1 MEALSTFTKRIST
14 FLNIIAAIALT
25 GMMLLTVIDVGLR
38 AGGHPIMGTYEIVSL
53 ALAIVVGFA
62 IPQSSLDGAHV
73 YMEIG
78 LDKLG
83 PTGQNVMKTVTRLFC
98 VFLFIYIGYNLFSL
112 GTEFRTSGEVS
123 QTLKLPFY
131 PVAYGAGI
139 CCFLECWVFV
149 MEIIAM
155 WRGQN
160 G

>member
-1 MEALSTFTKRIST
+1 MEALNTWTRRVST
-14 FLNIIAAIALT
+14 FLNIIAGIALT
-25 GMMLLTVIDVGLR
+25 GMMFMTVIDVGLR
-38 AGGHPIMGTYEIVSL
+38 AGGHPIVGTYEVVSL
-53 ALAIVVGFA
+53 ALAIVIGFA

-83 PTGQNVMKTVTRLFC
+83 PKGQKVMQTVTRLFC
-98 VFLFIYIGYNLFSL
+98 IFLFVYIGYNLFSL
-112 GTEFRTSGEVS
+112 ASEFRTSGEVS

-131 PVAYGAGI
+131 PVAYGAGV

-149 MEIIAM
+149 MGIVNI